1 MSLDKIIFKK
11 KSLSDLFG
19 EIYDNSA
26 NTRRQLKE
34 LISELTR
41 LVETPADAQR
51 LVPLIK
57 EYMEL
62 GLKNDDQLV
71 KLATIVQRLESTK
84 GGSSSEMFDFSDLQ
98 NLLEESEAMEKAL
111 PQPDQK

>member
-84 GGSSSEMFDFSDLQ
+84 GGSSEIFDFTDLQ